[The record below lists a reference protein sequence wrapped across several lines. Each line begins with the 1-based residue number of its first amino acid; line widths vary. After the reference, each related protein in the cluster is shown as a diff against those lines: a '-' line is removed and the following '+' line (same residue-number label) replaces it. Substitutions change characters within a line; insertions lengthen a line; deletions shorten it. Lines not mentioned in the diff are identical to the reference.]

1 MNPGVS
7 MRYRQRGITAIG
19 FVLIAAIAVI
29 IGFAILRLMPMY
41 MEQMKIAQVL
51 SDVKSELDGQAPN
64 PTSISKSLKKRLDV
78 ESVSAVEAQDFAI
91 TKTEYGYELG
101 IFYEDRTSYLG
112 NLYLVLE
119 FDNSVEI
126 RR

>member
-1 MNPGVS
+1 MK
-7 MRYRQRGITAIG
+7 YRQRGITAIG
-19 FVLIAAIAVI
+19 FILIAAIAVV
-29 IGFAILRLMPMY
+29 IGFAVLRLMPIY
-41 MEQMKIAQVL
+41 MEQMKVAQVL
-51 SDVKSELDGQAPN
+51 SDVQSELDGQAAN

-78 ESVSAVEAQDFAI
+78 ESVSAVEAQDFDI

-101 IFYEDRTSYLG
+101 IFYEDRASYIG
-112 NLYLVLE
+112 NLYLVVE

>member
-1 MNPGVS
+1 MKH
-7 MRYRQRGITAIG
+7 RQQGITAVG
-19 FVLIAAIAVI
+19 FVLIVAVAVI
-29 IGFAILRLMPMY
+29 IGFAGLRLLPIY

-51 SDVKSELDGQAPN
+51 SDVQSELDGQAAN
-64 PTSISKSLKKRLDV
+64 PASITKSLKKRLDV
-78 ESVSAVEAQDFAI
+78 ESVSAVKSQDFDI

-101 IFYEDRTSYLG
+101 IFYEDRASYLG
-112 NLYLVLE
+112 NLYLVVE